1 MVDESL
7 LMEIRKNER
16 RGFARFV
23 SGKTEI
29 KSIDLVEWDYIIH
42 TILKELE
49 RDPLFKENYIFK
61 GGTCLV
67 KCHLGYYRFS
77 RDLDFAYR
85 QGDELRDMS
94 RSRLK
99 KFLNEETGRIAE
111 ILRCVAKDL
120 GLEFQYNN
128 HSDFNNHRY
137 FSFLLGPGWF
147 REIILY
153 SPLGEKIKI
162 EVNYAERLAF
172 RPKTLKAHTL
182 LSWKRV
188 ELTPKEYERY
198 IEFLGNYYPVPLTAY
213 SDREILVEKVRALL
227 TRKEFK
233 LRDLYDLYK
242 LHQRGLKMARYRK
255 EIAEKIRDYL
265 DLSSVASQNLRNSID
280 ALNEGRFLQNIEPE
294 IERDVGLIVEP
305 FSKEEFLNFVEELRS
320 ELSDLIDELEGLVGV
335 KTNG

>member
-1 MVDESL
+1 MANDSL
-7 LMEIRKNER
+7 LMEIRRNER
-16 RGFARFV
+16 RGFANFV
-23 SGKTEI
+23 SKKTEI
-29 KSIDLVEWDYIIH
+29 KSVDLVEWDYIIH

-49 RDPLFKENYIFK
+49 RDPLFKENYVFK

-85 QGDELRDMS
+85 HSDELREIS
-94 RSRLK
+94 RSKLK

-111 ILRCVAKDL
+111 ILGCMARDW
-120 GLEFQYNN
+120 GLEFHYKD

-162 EVNYAERLAF
+162 EINYAERLAF
-172 RPKTLKAHTL
+172 KPKALTANTL
-182 LSWKRV
+182 LSRKRV
-188 ELTPKEYERY
+188 ELTSREYKKY
-198 IEFLGNYYPVPLTAY
+198 IEFLGNYYPVSLVAY

-242 LHQRGLKMARYRK
+242 LHQRGLKISRYSK
-255 EIAEKIRDYL
+255 AIEGKIREYL
-265 DLSSVASQNLRNSID
+265 NLSSTASKNLKNSIT
-280 ALNEGRFLQNIEPE
+280 ALKDGSFLSNLEPE
-294 IERDVGLIVEP
+294 IGRDIGLIVEP
-305 FSKEEFLNFVEELRS
+305 FSREEFLNFVGELRL
-320 ELSDLIDELEGLVGV
+320 ELLDIVDELGDLVGV
-335 KTNG
+335 KTDG